1 MDELTA
7 AAQWIAPAATMI
19 AAMMTAANLG
29 ARVTGWGFA
38 VFTIGSICWS
48 LIGAT
53 TGQTNLLATN
63 GFLTIVNLV
72 GIWRWLGRQAKYE
85 DGAQNAAAAS
95 EQGPGPSLMPATG
108 VSGLPVADREGNAL
122 GRCVEALIDR
132 ESGRIDYIVIA
143 STNGVG
149 LGETLRGVERSS
161 CRFDR
166 DAVTLVI
173 GNDAFDR
180 LPPLA
185 DREWPSRLSPA

>member
-1 MDELTA
+1 MNMLA
-7 AAQWIAPAATMI
+7 IAAQWIAPLATMI

-38 VFTIGSICWS
+38 VFTLGSICWS

-53 TGQTNLLATN
+53 SGQTNLLATN

-85 DGAQNAAAAS
+85 DGARSATSAS
-95 EQGPGPSLMPATG
+95 AQEEGPSLIAASALCGLDVSDRDGMP
-108 VSGLPVADREGNAL
+108 L
-122 GRCVEALIDR
+122 GRCVEALIDGDD
-132 ESGRIDYIVIA
+132 GRVAYIVVA

-149 LGETLRGVERSS
+149 LDETLRGVARTS

-166 DAVTLVI
+166 DAITLML
-173 GNDAFDR
+173 GSQAFNR

-185 DREWPSRLSPA
+185 DRQWPSRLAPA